1 MRRFS
6 GATSRWLRASA
17 ILLTLLYCAAFPL
30 HGSAAEETV
39 RLDFVNADID
49 AAVKAIGE
57 MTGRSFVVDPRVKGT
72 VNLVSGRPVPKSL
85 AYPML
90 QSALRA
96 QGFVTVE
103 GPGYV
108 KIIPEA
114 DGKTNPTPV
123 IQGTVTARGDQ
134 LVTQVFTLKNES
146 ASQLVN
152 ILRPLIVPNNTIAA
166 YPSTNTLIITD
177 YADNLRRLERI
188 IMAVDQPPQ
197 GGAGDPV
204 IVPVKNASAVDL
216 VQMLNRLLTESS
228 PAGLPTAAGEPSQR
242 VQILS
247 DPRTNSII
255 LRSDNPA
262 RVARARALIEQLDA
276 PTSSKTGNVH
286 ILYLKNAEAVRVA
299 QTLRAVMTGDNSPA
313 AGSTSLAPVAS
324 TMTLGTTPTLGG
336 SGGAGLQP
344 ANASLPAAAANPF
357 QSLAGTGSN
366 AVSVM
371 GATIQAD
378 SSSNALIINAPEAIY
393 NNLRAVVE
401 MLDVRRAQVFVEVL
415 IVEITADKAAEF
427 GFQWQILSGLNSTNT
442 QAIGGTNFGAR
453 GSGRNIIDT
462 AINIGGAGPGLNLGI
477 IRGQVVLPG
486 IGAITNLGLLARA
499 FETDANANILS
510 TPNLLTLDNEEA
522 KVVIGQNVPF
532 ITGQYAQTGT
542 QTTPTPFQTIERR
555 DVGLT
560 LRVKPL
566 ITEGGTV
573 RMTIFQEVSSLQE
586 VTLTNASGPIT
597 NKRALESNVLVDDG
611 QIIVLGGLLQDS
623 LSNGQDKVPLLG
635 DIPGVGNLFRYESRK
650 RSKTNLM
657 IFLKPTVI
665 RDASVAR
672 GLTNDRY
679 DYVIGEQK
687 KAAPDERFFWP
698 DTTVPEAPATLR
710 PAR

>member
-6 GATSRWLRASA
+6 GATPWWLRASV
-17 ILLTLLYCAAFPL
+17 ILLTLLACVELPL
-30 HGSAAEETV
+30 PASAAEETV

-85 AYPML
+85 ADPML

-188 IMAVDQPPQ
+188 IMAVDQPSQ

-216 VQMLNRLLTESS
+216 VQMLNRLLTEN
-228 PAGLPTAAGEPSQR
+228 PAAGVPTAASEPTQR

-299 QTLRAVMTGDNSPA
+299 QTLRK
-313 AGSTSLAPVAS
+313 
-324 TMTLGTTPTLGG
+324 
-336 SGGAGLQP
+336 
-344 ANASLPAAAANPF
+344 
-357 QSLAGTGSN
+357 
-366 AVSVM
+366 
-371 GATIQAD
+371 
-378 SSSNALIINAPEAIY
+378 
-393 NNLRAVVE
+393 RC
-401 MLDVRRAQVFVEVL
+401 
-415 IVEITADKAAEF
+415 
-427 GFQWQILSGLNSTNT
+427 
-442 QAIGGTNFGAR
+442 AR
-453 GSGRNIIDT
+453 
-462 AINIGGAGPGLNLGI
+462 
-477 IRGQVVLPG
+477 
-486 IGAITNLGLLARA
+486 
-499 FETDANANILS
+499 
-510 TPNLLTLDNEEA
+510 
-522 KVVIGQNVPF
+522 
-532 ITGQYAQTGT
+532 
-542 QTTPTPFQTIERR
+542 
-555 DVGLT
+555 
-560 LRVKPL
+560 
-566 ITEGGTV
+566 
-573 RMTIFQEVSSLQE
+573 
-586 VTLTNASGPIT
+586 
-597 NKRALESNVLVDDG
+597 
-611 QIIVLGGLLQDS
+611 
-623 LSNGQDKVPLLG
+623 
-635 DIPGVGNLFRYESRK
+635 
-650 RSKTNLM
+650 
-657 IFLKPTVI
+657 
-665 RDASVAR
+665 
-672 GLTNDRY
+672 
-679 DYVIGEQK
+679 
-687 KAAPDERFFWP
+687 
-698 DTTVPEAPATLR
+698 
-710 PAR
+710 

>member
-1 MRRFS
+1 MRRTCT
-6 GATSRWLRASA
+6 APAV
-17 ILLTLLYCAAFPL
+17 LLCIVLNFCFAGVA
-30 HGSAAEETV
+30 SAAEETV

-49 AAVKAIGE
+49 AVVKAVGE

-72 VNLVSGRPVPKSL
+72 VNVVSGRPVPKSI

-123 IQGTVTARGDQ
+123 IEGTLSARGDQ
-134 LVTQVFTLKNES
+134 LVTQIFTLKNES

-152 ILRPLIVPNNTIAA
+152 VLRPLIVANNTIAA

-177 YADNLRRLERI
+177 YADNLRRIARI
-188 IMAVDQPPQ
+188 IEAIDH
-197 GGAGDPV
+197 GAPGTAGEPV
-204 IVPVKNASAVDL
+204 LVPVKNASAVDIA
-216 VQMLNRLLTESS
+216 QTLNRLLTESGS
-228 PAGLPTAAGEPSQR
+228 AGVPTASGEPTQR
-242 VQILS
+242 VQIMA
-247 DPRTNSII
+247 DARTNSVL

-262 RVARARALIEQLDA
+262 RLARARALIEQLDS
-276 PTSSKTGNVH
+276 PTSKTGNVH
-286 ILYLKNAEAVRVA
+286 ILYLKNADAARVA
-299 QTLRAVMTGDNSPA
+299 QTLRAVLTGDNS
-313 AGSTSLAPVAS
+313 GSQPGASLAPIAV
-324 TMTLGTTPTLGG
+324 TTPLA
-336 SGGAGLQP
+336 SGAGGPGAQ
-344 ANASLPAAAANPF
+344 APAAAPITTANPF
-357 QSLAGTGSN
+357 QSLGSTGSGSIS
-366 AVSVM
+366 AG

-378 SSSNALIINAPEAIY
+378 TSSNALIINAPEAIY

-401 MLDVRRAQVFVEVL
+401 LLDVRRAQVYVEVL
-415 IVEITADKAAEF
+415 IVEITAEKAAEF
-427 GFQWQILSGLNSTNT
+427 GIQWQALSGLNSSNT
-442 QAIGGTNFGAR
+442 QVVGGTNFGTR
-453 GSGRNIIDT
+453 GSGRNIVDT
-462 AINIGGAGPGLNLGI
+462 ALNIGAAGPGLNLGI
-477 IRGQVVLPG
+477 VRGQVVIPG

-499 FETDANANILS
+499 LETDANANILS
-510 TPNLLTLDNEEA
+510 TPTLLTLDNEEA

-532 ITGQYAQTGT
+532 VTGSYAQTGT

-560 LRVKPL
+560 LRVKPQ

-573 RMTIFQEVSSLQE
+573 RLAVFQEVSSLQD
-586 VTLTNASGPIT
+586 LTITNPSGPIT
-597 NKRALESNVLVDDG
+597 NKRSLESNVLVDDG

-635 DIPGVGNLFRYESRK
+635 DVPLIGGLFRYETRK

-657 IFLKPTVI
+657 VFLRPTVI
-665 RDASVAR
+665 RDAGTVR

-687 KAAPDERFFWP
+687 KQAPEERAFWP
-698 DTTVPEAPATLR
+698 DNSVPEPPASVR
-710 PAR
+710 PTR